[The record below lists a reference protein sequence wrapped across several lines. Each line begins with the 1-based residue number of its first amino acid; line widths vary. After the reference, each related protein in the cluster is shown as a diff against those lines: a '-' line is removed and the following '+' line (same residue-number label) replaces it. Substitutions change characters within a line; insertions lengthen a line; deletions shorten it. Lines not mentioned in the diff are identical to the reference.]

1 MLLHSARDIETP
13 GLDQVSG
20 YGLLDA
26 RAALQADPAFFIESI
41 ISSVGA
47 VQEGSAVVVQVSGTA
62 DADRFAEARVEIGMG
77 ETPESWTQVGT
88 LSDATREGPMISI
101 PTSAF
106 EGATEWTIRLIVR
119 HEDGRTR
126 EARFFLKLA

>member
-1 MLLHSARDIETP
+1 
-13 GLDQVSG
+13 
-20 YGLLDA
+20 
-26 RAALQADPAFFIESI
+26 
-41 ISSVGA
+41 
-47 VQEGSAVVVQVSGTA
+47 VQVSGTA
-62 DADRFAEARVEIGMG
+62 DADRFAEARVEVGIG

-88 LSDATREGPMISI
+88 LSEATRDGPIISI